1 MPIGVG
7 ARGARS
13 PCEAADGAAW
23 TNLALQADA
32 AADTGGVAVAE
43 PLDTV
48 SADSAR
54 LYFDQRMERAELC
67 SIAGGQAAVY
77 SMRGPAKLSANEDAA
92 AVIPFG
98 EQAGVLVVADGVGG
112 AAAGE
117 TASALAVRAMQECL
131 QNAQQSGGELRA
143 AILNGFELANKQ
155 VLALGT
161 GAATTL
167 SVVQIDS
174 QAARIE
180 VRPYHAGD
188 SLILVAGQ
196 RKKVK
201 LQTAAH
207 SPVGFAI
214 AAGLLEEADAM
225 HHDERHVVSNVIG
238 ASDMRIE
245 LGPIIP
251 LAARDTVLVASDG
264 LSDNLHTEEIVEL
277 MRRGSLPEAAR
288 RLAELCHSRMHDA
301 ETGRPSKP
309 DDLSFV
315 LFRIGGNSRRAP
327 SQPLAQLE

>member
-1 MPIGVG
+1 
-7 ARGARS
+7 
-13 PCEAADGAAW
+13 
-23 TNLALQADA
+23 
-32 AADTGGVAVAE
+32 
-43 PLDTV
+43 
-48 SADSAR
+48 
-54 LYFDQRMERAELC
+54 
-67 SIAGGQAAVY
+67 
-77 SMRGPAKLSANEDAA
+77 MRGPAKLTANEDAA

-98 EQAGVLVVADGVGG
+98 EQAGVLLVADGVGG

-117 TASALAVRAMQECL
+117 AASALAVRAMQECL
-131 QNAQQSGGELRA
+131 QFALENGGELRA
-143 AILNGFELANKQ
+143 AILNGFELANKR
-155 VLALGT
+155 VLALGS

-167 SVVQIDS
+167 SAIQIERQVASDDEKGGRR
-174 QAARIE
+174 RIE

-196 RKKVK
+196 RKKIK

-245 LGPIIP
+245 LGPIVP
-251 LAARDTVLVASDG
+251 LAAHDTVLVASDG

-277 MRRGSLPEAAR
+277 MRRGPLEQAAK
-288 RLAELCHSRMHDA
+288 RLAELSRSRMHDA

-315 LFRIGGNSRRAP
+315 LFRMGGKR
-327 SQPLAQLE
+327 